1 MSARDAERPRI
12 LYVED
17 DPDYLEA
24 VRVMLESGGFRMEGA
39 GSAEEGLR
47 SFRADPPDAVL
58 VDMMMEEVDAG
69 ANLVRE
75 LRATGADVPI
85 YLLSSLGDALADTR
99 DWSDLGVAGVLQKP
113 VRRDTLLTLLRARL
127 DEAPAG

>member
-1 MSARDAERPRI
+1 MTDRARPRV

-24 VRVMLESGGFRMEGA
+24 VRAMLESGGFQVSA
-39 GSAEEGLR
+39 AATAEEGLR
-47 SFRADPPDAVL
+47 SFREEPPDAVL

-75 LRATGADVPI
+75 LRAAGARVPI
-85 YLLSSLGDALADTR
+85 YLLSSLGDSLVMTR
-99 DWSDLGVAGVLQKP
+99 DWSELGVAGVLQKP
-113 VRRDTLLTLLRARL
+113 VRRETLLPLLRARVG
-127 DEAPAG
+127 AGGTG

>member
-1 MSARDAERPRI
+1 MSAEIRPRI

-24 VRVMLESGGFRMEGA
+24 VTAMLESGGFEVDGA
-39 GSAEEGLR
+39 PTAEEGLER
-47 SFRADPPDAVL
+47 FRQDPPDAIL

-69 ANLVRE
+69 ANLVKE

-85 YLLSSLGDALADTR
+85 YLLSSLGDSLATTR
-99 DWSDLGVAGVLQKP
+99 DWSELGVAGVLQKP
-113 VRRDTLLTLLRARL
+113 VRRETLLTLLRARIGS
-127 DEAPAG
+127 EG